1 MNHSTTEYFHT
12 SIYNIPL
19 LNESLSNWVFIYN
32 YLQYSSIERIPQQL
46 NIYLQESTI
55 FPCWMNLSETEYFPS
70 SVYDNPLLNES
81 ISNWIFIYNYNIPL
95 LKESLSNWIFT
106 YRSLQYS
113 PVEWIPQ
120 QRNIYLQLST
130 IFLYWMNPSATEYL
144 STTTIFHYWRNLSA
158 TEYLPTG
165 VYNIPLLNESLSN
178 GIVIYNY
185 LQYSSIE
192 WIPQQLNIYLQE
204 STIFPFWINLSE
216 TEYFPTSVYD
226 IPLLNESLRNWI
238 FP

>member
-120 QRNIYLQLST
+120 QRNSYLQLST

-144 STTTIFHYWRNLSA
+144 
-158 TEYLPTG
+158 PTG
-165 VYNIPLLNESLSN
+165 VYNIPLLNKSLRN
-178 GIVIYNY
+178 WIFPYKC
-185 LQYSSIE
+185 LWYSPVE
-192 WIPQQLNIYLQE
+192 WIPQKLNISLKE
-204 STIFPFWINLSE
+204 STIFLCWMNHST
-216 TEYFPTSVYD
+216 TEYFPTTDYN

-238 FP
+238 FIYNYL